1 MIAVESFKKFRILDI
16 GIIIFIAAIWAVVG
30 YVVNTFFT
38 PQSSFVISL
47 LIATF
52 LMSLTVHLVRKAGS
66 ATLFYVIGGFFMWS
80 LNDLG
85 VTHLTKI
92 WVLLIAGVV
101 FELVFVIFK
110 LELKNIQLDIVL
122 GTAFSAAS
130 IPFSTAFLL
139 STGLARSMI
148 SSIFNLALLSFIV
161 GFVGAVASFFLWY
174 RLRTNKA
181 VLRYEYMP

>member
-1 MIAVESFKKFRILDI
+1 MIAIERFKKFKVIDLAIIL
-16 GIIIFIAAIWAVVG
+16 FIALIWSGIG
-30 YVVNTFFT
+30 YFVNIFLT
-38 PQSSFVISL
+38 PQSSYVISL

-66 ATLFYVIGGFFMWS
+66 AILFYVMGGFLMFG

-85 VTHLTKI
+85 ITHMNKI
-92 WVLLIAGVV
+92 WILLIAGLV

-122 GTAFSAAS
+122 GTGFSAAS
-130 IPFSTAFLL
+130 IPITTAFLL
-139 STGLARSMI
+139 STNLARSMI
-148 SSIFNLALLSFIV
+148 VPIFNLSLLSFIV
-161 GFVGAVASFFLWY
+161 GIVGAIASFFLWY
-174 RLRTNKA
+174 RLRTNRA